1 MKIKNVW
8 DKTYNGVVV
17 DFRPKHIREIDDK
30 KAKYLLSTFPK
41 RFRKYGIKDIG
52 KSVVEDKAEK
62 TIEEVIPENVV
73 DDGQI
78 GIDSVEVS
86 KKKKHRH

>member
-8 DKTYNGVVV
+8 NKIYNGVVV

-30 KAKYLLSTFPK
+30 DAKYLLKNFPK
-41 RFRKYGIKDIG
+41 RFKKYGIVDIA
-52 KSVVEDKAEK
+52 KN
-62 TIEEVIPENVV
+62 NVV
-73 DDGQI
+73 DKVEEKEEVTIPVKTEGEGQL